1 MSRRKTA
8 LLLGAYGQTNLGD
21 DLLMYNYLRLLSDK
35 GYTHI
40 RVNLSEARYVPKPI
54 TDAFPHLEVFETY
67 HTSALKLLNLMRTS
81 DAIVYGGGTV
91 YKELY
96 ATTGRS
102 RYSVITNVMLFN
114 VLAALCGKKI
124 YGCHIG
130 IGSIKTGLGRAISWA
145 ALRWCDLTTFR
156 DEVSY
161 RYARDTLKLPAR
173 RIAHSTDGLFIDT
186 IWQKEWNHADV
197 HIPRQLQGNVV
208 GINVLHDIPDWI
220 DRKQYISSMRTF
232 AARLMDEGN
241 YIVFLPFQNA
251 YNPHND
257 LTFLRQEIL
266 PSFKDYDAYH
276 VVEDLG
282 IDTIISYLKQVDVL
296 IGMRFHSLL
305 LATAAST
312 PFLALAYDTK
322 CWRFV
327 QEAGYDHA
335 LKLED
340 VTAAAL
346 HDGYRML
353 LKDMPAARK
362 RLRSIAKANYE
373 TAKEWLAN
381 TAF

>member
-1 MSRRKTA
+1 MKRKKTA

-21 DLLMYNYLRLLSDK
+21 DLLMYNYLRLLTDK
-35 GYTHI
+35 GYGTI
-40 RVNLSEARYVPKPI
+40 RVNLSEARYVPQPI
-54 TDAFPHLEVFETY
+54 REAFPELEVFETY
-67 HTSALKLLNLMRTS
+67 HTSIFKLLRLMLSS

-102 RYSVITNVMLFN
+102 RYSVILNVMLFN
-114 VLAALCGKKI
+114 LLAALGGKSV

-130 IGSIKTGLGRAISWA
+130 IGSIKTRLGRLITRA
-145 ALRWCDLTTFR
+145 ALRWCRLTTFR

-161 RYARDTLKLPAR
+161 AYARDTLRLPAG

-186 IWQKEWNHADV
+186 VWQTVWNRATM
-197 HIPRQLQGNVV
+197 PLPKNLKGQVV
-208 GINVLHDIPDWI
+208 AINVLHDIPDWI
-220 DRKQYISSMRTF
+220 DRKRYITGMRAF
-232 AARLMDEGN
+232 CRRLMDEGN

-251 YNPHND
+251 FNPHDD
-257 LTFLRQEIL
+257 LTFLQTDIL
-266 PSFKDYDAYH
+266 PGLRGYAAYH
-276 VVEDLG
+276 VVNNLG

-296 IGMRFHSLL
+296 VGMRFHSLL
-305 LATAAST
+305 LATVAGT

-327 QEAGYDHA
+327 READYRHA
-335 LKLED
+335 LQLED
-340 VTAAAL
+340 MTATRL
-346 HDGYRML
+346 HEAYRQL
-353 LKDMPAARK
+353 VRDLPAARK
-362 RLRSIAKANYE
+362 RLHTIRHTHYE

>member
-1 MSRRKTA
+1 MSRNKTA

-21 DLLMYNYLRLLSDK
+21 DLLMYNYVRLLSSK
-35 GYTHI
+35 GYARI
-40 RVNLSEARYVPKPI
+40 RVNISEARHVPKPI
-54 TDAFPHLEVFETY
+54 TNAFPHLEIFETY
-67 HTSALKLLNLMRTS
+67 HTSAFKLLNLMRTS

-102 RYSVITNVMLFN
+102 RYSVIANVMLFN
-114 VLAALCGKKI
+114 VLAALFGKKI

-130 IGSIKTGLGRAISWA
+130 IGSVKTALGRAISWA
-145 ALRWCDLTTFR
+145 ALRWCDRTTFR

-161 RYARDTLKLPAR
+161 RYARDTLKLPTK

-186 IWQKEWNHADV
+186 VWQKEWNHATV
-197 HIPRQLQGNVV
+197 PIPKRLQGTVV
-208 GINVLHDIPDWI
+208 AINVLHDIPDWI
-220 DRKQYISSMRTF
+220 DRNQYISSIRTC
-232 AARLMDEGN
+232 AAKLMDEGN

-251 YNPHND
+251 YNPHDD

-266 PSFKDYDAYH
+266 SGLKGYHAYH
-276 VVEDLG
+276 VVEDLS
-282 IDTIISYLKQVDVL
+282 IDTVISYLKQVDVL

-305 LATAAST
+305 LAAVAGT

-327 QEAGYDHA
+327 QEAGYGHA

-340 VTAAAL
+340 VTAATLYDSYQA
-346 HDGYRML
+346 L
-353 LKDMPAARK
+353 LKDMPVVRK
-362 RLRSIAKANYE
+362 RLRAIAKANYE